1 MRFLENQQLMDMKS
15 SILKRYLG
23 PKEFYQKVATIAF
36 PVAIQQLLNSAMGI
50 IDSVMVSQIGQ
61 VTAVGNAAQIESII
75 LTVCFGAA
83 TGAGIF
89 VAQFFGARDT
99 KNQKRAFGL
108 GLVLCFVIGLVGVII
123 SFFFGKTIL
132 SFFLNDSVVVE
143 SSWIY
148 LQIVLLSYIPSSLT
162 LMFSYAYRSIQK
174 TFVPMLIGTVAMV
187 LNVVIN
193 YTLIFG
199 HFGFPE
205 MGIAGAAIGT
215 VVAQGVSILIHI
227 IYATMTKQ
235 PFIGSVKELFHFD
248 KHLFDSVVKK
258 TIPFI
263 INEFFFAIGGMMY
276 IRAFGQLGTKAMD
289 SYYVGNQISNVFFF
303 VVTGIGNACSAV
315 LGASLGKGDLEE
327 ARQRGDYFIGMGV
340 IVSIIAS
347 IVILLSAEYLVAI
360 FNLQDVSVIRN
371 SVIIVQT
378 FALRIALRMFN
389 VIVFSSLRAGG
400 DSKYL
405 TFLDAGIMWLV
416 GIPLSFLLVN
426 GLGLDNIALVFL
438 IVQLEQVVRI
448 IFGMKRYYSG
458 QWLQNLTR

>member
-1 MRFLENQQLMDMKS
+1 MVMKS
-15 SILKRYLG
+15 SIISRYIG
-23 PKEFYQKVATIAF
+23 PKKFYQKVAVIAL

-50 IDSVMVSQIGQ
+50 VDSVMVSQIGQ

-75 LTVCFGAA
+75 ITICFGAA
-83 TGAGIF
+83 TGAGIY
-89 VAQFFGARDT
+89 VAQFFGAKDV

-108 GLVLCFVIGLVGVII
+108 GLVLCLLISILGVII

-132 SFFLNDSVVVE
+132 GFFINDPIVVE
-143 SSWIY
+143 ASWSY
-148 LQIVLLSYIPSSLT
+148 LQIALLSYIPSGLT

-174 TFVPMLIGTVAMV
+174 TFVPMVIGMIAML
-187 LNVVIN
+187 LNIGIN

-199 HFGFPE
+199 RFGFPRL
-205 MGIAGAAIGT
+205 GIVGAAIGT
-215 VVAQGVSILIHI
+215 VVAQSTSILIHI
-227 IYATMTKQ
+227 IYAKVTKQ
-235 PFIGSVKELFHFD
+235 SFFGTIKQLFHFD
-248 KHLFDSVVKK
+248 KHLFDSVLRK

-276 IRAFGQLGTKAMD
+276 IRAFGQLGTQAMD

-303 VVTGIGNACSAV
+303 VVIGVGNACSSI
-315 LGASLGKGDLEE
+315 LGESLGKGDMQE
-327 ARQRGDYFIGMGV
+327 AKQKGDYFVGMGV
-340 IVSIIAS
+340 IVSLIAS

-360 FNLQDVSVIRN
+360 FNLQDAAVVRN

-378 FALRIALRMFN
+378 FSIRIALRMFN
-389 VIVFSSLRAGG
+389 TIVFSSLRAGG
-400 DSKYL
+400 DSKFI

-426 GLGLDNIALVFL
+426 GFQLDNIAIVFL
-438 IVQLEQVVRI
+438 IVQLEQVVRS
-448 IFGMKRYYSG
+448 IFGMKRYYGG